1 MTTLSDTCS
10 AQTGHIRLNPGRGG
24 RVECPTACRSMQRD
38 SNASVAL
45 MPLLSPRALH
55 ACTLN
60 QACRAC
66 NQMYV
71 HTWRMQ
77 DVGIASTAFLLHPSI
92 ACMHGIVTASVRDS
106 IASLAHEA
114 IDCWRARRIDLRF
127 VWQVADETV
136 NPHPTLTTYR
146 QEESSSVQCA
156 VCSVQCAVCSVQCA
170 VSGER

>member
-1 MTTLSDTCS
+1 
-10 AQTGHIRLNPGRGG
+10 
-24 RVECPTACRSMQRD
+24 
-38 SNASVAL
+38 
-45 MPLLSPRALH
+45 
-55 ACTLN
+55 
-60 QACRAC
+60 
-66 NQMYV
+66 
-71 HTWRMQ
+71 
-77 DVGIASTAFLLHPSI
+77 
-92 ACMHGIVTASVRDS
+92 MHGIVTASVRDS